1 MKTKEAPS
9 FEGKENYALNTKL
22 RFLTEE
28 GHTRARNT
36 FQRIRLF
43 AVLMFLVA
51 GACGYVIHSYW
62 VQPNLTPLQR
72 VYLRQYLRSTVKSY
86 RTSSRSRYTYMLG
99 TVSDPITGRDVRS
112 MVPDSFVD
120 PVLDPD
126 GRIKVEQQYPAFR
139 LHSDVDLKEFFWA
152 NEFIADKRAA
162 KCVTF
167 RCLQSSPTNC
177 GDSCLRPVTTFCIS
191 PEITTSGSFLRRRTL
206 RASGNAWKEV
216 LRIYSKEPGSK
227 TSVSMIFVT
236 RLHRGT

>member
-1 MKTKEAPS
+1 M
-9 FEGKENYALNTKL
+9 NTKL

-99 TVSDPITGRDVRS
+99 TVSDPITGRDVRI

-126 GRIKVEQQYPAFR
+126 GRIKVEQHHPAFR
-139 LHSDVDLKEFFWA
+139 LHSDVDLEEFFWA

-177 GDSCLRPVTTFCIS
+177 GDSCRNPLPTFFIS
-191 PEITTSGSFLRRRTL
+191 QEITTKGSFLRRRTP
-206 RASGNAWKEV
+206 RANGNAWKGV
-216 LRIYSKEPGSK
+216 LTIYSKEPGSK
-227 TSVSMIFVT
+227 TFVSTICVT